1 MIRAEIDPRDIERL
15 TRTIERAVLDL
26 DETTRDMTR
35 QAMVFAIQSAARE
48 TGPGKKPSPKNGEPV
63 QVP

>member
-15 TRTIERAVLDL
+15 TRTSERAVLDL

-35 QAMVFAIQSAARE
+35 QALCIPE
-48 TGPGKKPSPKNGEPV
+48 TGRENRDVCHG
-63 QVP
+63 